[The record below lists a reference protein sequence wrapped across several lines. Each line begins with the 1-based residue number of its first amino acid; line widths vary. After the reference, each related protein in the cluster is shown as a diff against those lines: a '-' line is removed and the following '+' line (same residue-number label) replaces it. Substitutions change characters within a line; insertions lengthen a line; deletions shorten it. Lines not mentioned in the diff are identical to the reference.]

1 MLKNATPSEMSTV
14 WNVFTFK
21 SNKWIKKI
29 LRKKK
34 SEYTLNKCIMD
45 ENLFFFHV
53 INTHKIDRKLKYKKP
68 VPDLASF

>member
-1 MLKNATPSEMSTV
+1 MSTV

-21 SNKWIKKI
+21 SNNGIKKI

-45 ENLFFFHV
+45 ENLFFHV

>member
-1 MLKNATPSEMSTV
+1 
-14 WNVFTFK
+14 
-21 SNKWIKKI
+21 
-29 LRKKK
+29 
-34 SEYTLNKCIMD
+34 MD